1 MEPEGT
7 KQFRLHWINADK
19 SNEINP
25 TKKVGENRGISLFFH
40 FCYDIRRGG
49 DSSCFAKSGVGNLE
63 KGAVQNFGDDSSAF
77 GRFLRFFRSLYL
89 SNHFERGILFI
100 LIG

>member
-1 MEPEGT
+1 M
-7 KQFRLHWINADK
+7 QI
-19 SNEINP
+19 NEINS

-40 FCYDIRRGG
+40 FYCDIGRGG

-77 GRFLRFFRSLYL
+77 GRFLRFFRILYL